1 MEPSPPPLL
10 RALLAAMNDHDL
22 DALSACFAPDY
33 VNETPVHPAQSFTG
47 RAQVRRNWSR
57 ILGSVPDLSAVL
69 VRWAVGPEGA
79 QWAEWDWRGTRAD
92 GVPMHMRGITV
103 LGPVEDGPGHEVAD
117 WARFYMEPVEE
128 TGDDVDA
135 TVGSRI
141 GDAR

>member
-1 MEPSPPPLL
+1 MDPSPPPLL
-10 RALLAAMNDHDL
+10 RALLAAMNAHDL

-57 ILGSVPDLSAVL
+57 ILGSAPDLSAVL

-92 GVPMHMRGITV
+92 GVPLHLRGVTL
-103 LGPVEDGPGHEVAD
+103 LGPAGTATPEAA

-128 TGDDVDA
+128 AGDGVDA
-135 TVGSRI
+135 TVR
-141 GDAR
+141 ARVGEAR